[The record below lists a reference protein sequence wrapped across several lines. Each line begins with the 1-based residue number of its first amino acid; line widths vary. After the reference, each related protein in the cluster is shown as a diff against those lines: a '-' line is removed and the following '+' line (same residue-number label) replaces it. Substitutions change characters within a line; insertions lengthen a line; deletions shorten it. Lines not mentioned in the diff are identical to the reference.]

1 MWISKERI
9 FFNLKYMRKKNIF
22 DELKIVTFVV
32 LIVTMALI
40 FTQFISQPSH
50 LTEKSYLNLTN
61 EEDTNLK
68 EPENRFKLSKECTKF
83 IIVTSINLPT
93 SNIKYMNDAFYSWCL
108 IVVGDEKTPKD
119 WEYKNIYFL
128 SLEDQLALAN
138 KFKIINLLPKNSY
151 LRKILGYLVAIE
163 NQAENIYETD
173 DDNLPFDGLFG
184 FRYKNFKGNK

>member
-1 MWISKERI
+1 
-9 FFNLKYMRKKNIF
+9 MRKRKIF

-40 FTQFISQPSH
+40 CTQFISQPSH
-50 LTEKSYLNLTN
+50 LTENSYLNLTN
-61 EEDTNLK
+61 EEDTNLN
-68 EPENRFKLSKECTKF
+68 EAEILFKLPNDCKKF
-83 IIVTSINLPT
+83 IIITSINLPT
-93 SNIKYMNDAFYSWCL
+93 SNIKYMHDAFYSWCL

-119 WEYKNIYFL
+119 WRYKNIYFL
-128 SLEDQLALAN
+128 SLDDQLALAS
-138 KFKIINLLPKNSY
+138 KFKIIDLLPKNSY